1 MSTEI
6 PTPDQPTIHAERTQ
20 EHVVVRFP
28 TPGRFL
34 RTFLP
39 DEAVGHL
46 LAARREQLLAVRSIL
61 DAAIDRV
68 AAAEKRTAHHHD

>member
-1 MSTEI
+1 MSTETPSE
-6 PTPDQPTIHAERTQ
+6 PTVRAERTE
-20 EHVVVRFP
+20 EHVVMRFP
-28 TPGRFL
+28 RPGRFL
-34 RTFLP
+34 RSFLP

-68 AAAEKRTAHHHD
+68 AAAEKKTAHHHD